1 MREFL
6 LFFYYNFSSF
16 TESFAG
22 VGEGELLLQLLPDLL
37 VEVCVELGGF
47 PGPRKMFVL
56 PVTEN

>member
-1 MREFL
+1 M
-6 LFFYYNFSSF
+6 SSLRSSLA
-16 TESFAG
+16 ESFGG
-22 VGEGELLLQLLPDLL
+22 VAKANLQLLLQLLPDLL